1 MDITAFYETLL
12 QNLNEG
18 VLILKETGEVK
29 YANMIVE
36 EHLGYP
42 PERLIGS
49 SFLKLLDE
57 KDAAYFNRRLQDAVE
72 RKLPSFSMQLKLR
85 THKGRWVLC
94 SLHLRNCLAL
104 AVVHGFIVSVFPLEA
119 AEGRSTDAQNKQAET
134 SKHAAPY
141 ERLRLLIE
149 RNEQASVLLNEKTQ
163 VMAANAAALELT
175 RKVIGR
181 PLQEHITLLRYL
193 PTTEHERFRH
203 LHEQSMRGYSG
214 DMTFPK
220 GKYLIKLD
228 LMPIWAASGEV
239 VAVMVYIKEVS
250 REAQLR
256 QELVYQHR
264 LLEALDRASSEMLIL
279 IDEQLKIRWFNRQA
293 VKMALLFFG
302 KELKLGTDW
311 ASLVQLNDEE
321 KENYLQQ
328 LKENF
333 RGESY
338 FQEAKIADIHG
349 GAHWLQLTYTPME
362 VDERNMIIISALDI
376 TKERA
381 AKKRLAALNRQL
393 IEQNKELA
401 RQEAAARMMN
411 EQLRNQ
417 QKQLKHAF
425 EELSRRNFELDQ
437 FLYKVA
443 HDIRAP
449 ITSLKGL
456 VHLMEQEGIAPELQ
470 GYLDHMKG
478 SIRRLDGFIRNMYTY
493 ASIEQKPL
501 SFEPLDFEAMLAEIA
516 YELKEALHERKII
529 LDYKILGKQQSFA
542 GDKVR
547 LYTILHNIISNSIQY
562 VDEKKE
568 RHEVKVEVQLLPRLA
583 KLKIEDNGSGID
595 LHLQDKVFDMFFRGD
610 ERSKGAGL
618 GLYIVKQII
627 EQLQGKIE
635 LKSKPGEGTSIEIEI
650 PNQVSTN

>member
-1 MDITAFYETLL
+1 M
-12 QNLNEG
+12 
-18 VLILKETGEVK
+18 
-29 YANMIVE
+29 
-36 EHLGYP
+36 
-42 PERLIGS
+42 
-49 SFLKLLDE
+49 
-57 KDAAYFNRRLQDAVE
+57 
-72 RKLPSFSMQLKLR
+72 
-85 THKGRWVLC
+85 
-94 SLHLRNCLAL
+94 
-104 AVVHGFIVSVFPLEA
+104 EA
-119 AEGRSTDAQNKQAET
+119 
-134 SKHAAPY
+134 
-141 ERLRLLIE
+141 
-149 RNEQASVLLNEKTQ
+149 
-163 VMAANAAALELT
+163 
-175 RKVIGR
+175 
-181 PLQEHITLLRYL
+181 
-193 PTTEHERFRH
+193 
-203 LHEQSMRGYSG
+203 
-214 DMTFPK
+214 
-220 GKYLIKLD
+220 
-228 LMPIWAASGEV
+228 
-239 VAVMVYIKEVS
+239 
-250 REAQLR
+250 
-256 QELVYQHR
+256 
-264 LLEALDRASSEMLIL
+264 
-279 IDEQLKIRWFNRQA
+279 
-293 VKMALLFFG
+293 
-302 KELKLGTDW
+302 
-311 ASLVQLNDEE
+311 
-321 KENYLQQ
+321 
-328 LKENF
+328 
-333 RGESY
+333 
-338 FQEAKIADIHG
+338 
-349 GAHWLQLTYTPME
+349 
-362 VDERNMIIISALDI
+362 DERNMMIISALDI

-456 VHLMEQEGIAPELQ
+456 VHLMEQEGLAPALQ

-501 SFEPLDFEAMLAEIA
+501 SFEPLDFEALLAEIA
-516 YELKEALHERKII
+516 YELKEALNERKVT
-529 LDYKILGKQQSFA
+529 LDYKILGKQQPFA

-547 LYTILHNIISNSIQY
+547 LHTILHNIISNSIQY

-568 RHEVKVEVQLLPRLA
+568 RHEIKVEVKDLPRLA

-595 LHLQDKVFDMFFRGD
+595 PHLQDKVFDMFFRGD